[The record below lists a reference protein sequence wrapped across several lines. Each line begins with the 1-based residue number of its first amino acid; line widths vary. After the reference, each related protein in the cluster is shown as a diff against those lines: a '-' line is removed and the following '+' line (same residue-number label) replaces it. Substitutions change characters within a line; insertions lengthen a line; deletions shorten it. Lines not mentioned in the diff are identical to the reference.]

1 MMRKKIPY
9 TSPILWLT
17 DADSHE
23 TLFSVLGAGHFLGL
37 WHLKMGRWMG
47 GALESSTAIDSNH
60 VGLIKTQLK

>member
-1 MMRKKIPY
+1 MMRNTLMMMMMMMRKKIPY

-37 WHLKMGRWMG
+37 WHLKIGKMDGWCAR
-47 GALESSTAIDSNH
+47 
-60 VGLIKTQLK
+60 K